1 MITHSLAILCMQ
13 FHSHTC
19 DVSSA
24 SFKHHQAVPQHVTTS
39 IHTSPVRISHY
50 NEIKMPVNI
59 ISNQIK
65 TIYDR
70 ECNECLY
77 YLSIQCSQQ
86 THTDTHADTLN

>member
-77 YLSIQCSQQ
+77 TIFPYNAASRHTQ
-86 THTDTHADTLN
+86 TLTLTH